1 MSAYVSFDCT
11 IHLYSNKFAMGVK
24 IKATGDL
31 KLNDSPEYE
40 AHIKANSCNIILIVL
55 LVWQDF
61 TQKEKFCLQ
70 FLSMSIVGV

>member
-1 MSAYVSFDCT
+1 
-11 IHLYSNKFAMGVK
+11 MGVK

-40 AHIKANSCNIILIVL
+40 AHIKASSFNIILIVL